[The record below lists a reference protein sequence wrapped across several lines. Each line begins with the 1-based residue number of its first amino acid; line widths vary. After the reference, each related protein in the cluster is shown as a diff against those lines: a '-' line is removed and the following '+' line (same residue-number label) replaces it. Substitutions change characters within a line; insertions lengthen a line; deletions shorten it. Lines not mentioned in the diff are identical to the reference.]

1 MKLFDTHAHIG
12 LLQDDKM
19 EQLLAVQ
26 RAKVRSVQYVVSI
39 NNSLGDFKRTY
50 KNLESAS
57 SVLHAVGVSPTE
69 AANPGHNWE
78 ERVIEYAETKR
89 RIVAIGETGLD
100 YYHMFGGEKSVQI
113 ELMLR
118 HLEIARQL
126 DLPVIIHNRNA
137 GDDLLEILKEK
148 LPPKG
153 GILHC
158 YSEDWAFAR
167 RALELDLHF
176 SFAGNLTFRTSRAL
190 HETVMRLPMERILIE
205 SEAPFMTP
213 FAYKGQ
219 RNKIHYLIETAHAV
233 ADIRQ
238 APLEEITEALYAN
251 SFEAFSLA
259 AEDV

>member
-26 RAKVRSVQYVVSI
+26 LAKVRSVRYVVSI
-39 NNSLGDFKRTY
+39 NNSLADFERTY
-50 KNLESAS
+50 SNLESAD

-69 AANPGHNWE
+69 AANPGRDWE
-78 ERVIEYAETKR
+78 DQVIAHAQSKR

-137 GDDLLEILKEK
+137 GTDLLAILKEK

-158 YSEDWAFAR
+158 FGEDWAFTK
-167 RALELDLHF
+167 RALDLNLFF
-176 SFAGNLTFRTSRAL
+176 SYAGNLTFKTSRVL
-190 HETVMRLPMERILIE
+190 HDTAMRLPQDRLLIE

-213 FAYKGQ
+213 FAYKGE
-219 RNKIHYLIETAHAV
+219 RNKIHYLVETAKTLAEL
-233 ADIRQ
+233 RQ
-238 APLEEITEALYAN
+238 APFEEITQALWEN
-251 SFEAFSLA
+251 SHRAFYLEES
-259 AEDV
+259 V